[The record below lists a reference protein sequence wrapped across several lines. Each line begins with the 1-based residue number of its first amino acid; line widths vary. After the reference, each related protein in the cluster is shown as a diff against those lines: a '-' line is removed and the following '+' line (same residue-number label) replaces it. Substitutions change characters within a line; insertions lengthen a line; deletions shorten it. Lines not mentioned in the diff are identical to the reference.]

1 MRHEQNRLWVMRS
14 GREEEAHHAFV
25 MNKYLSLGWK
35 RLADLRKLEP
45 KRKAFI
51 SKFRRHY
58 PDEKPG
64 AVKIQAGEL
73 FRFVYKMNSKDFV
86 VYPSATD
93 ELVHFGRVAGP
104 YKHRRGQ
111 NPHFPHCRKVKWFRN
126 VPNEALPRQAQRA
139 IHGRTALYQPRKYLD
154 ALRAILR
161 SWGVI

>member
-1 MRHEQNRLWVMRS
+1 MRNEKHRLWVMRS

-35 RLADLRKLEP
+35 RLGDLRKLEP

-51 SKFRRHY
+51 DKFRSHY

-73 FRFVYKMNSKDFV
+73 FRFVCRMNSKDFV

-93 ELVHFGRVAGP
+93 ELVHFGRVTGP
-104 YKHRRGQ
+104 YEHRRGQ
-111 NPHFPHCRKVKWFRN
+111 NRAFPHCRKVQWFRTL
-126 VPNEALPRQAQRA
+126 PNEALSRQAQKA
-139 IHGRTALYQPRKYLD
+139 LQGRTAPYQPRKYGA
-154 ALRAILR
+154 ALRAILK
-161 SWGVI
+161 SWGVV